1 MSRGESIVSNLIQS
15 TMLEDYS
22 LPLYRITFKSII
34 RIKNN
39 DRLGLEFKDIQK
51 QRQMLNHSSSHY
63 SKPPTKLRLEIKD
76 F

>member
-39 DRLGLEFKDIQK
+39 DRLGLELKDIQK
-51 QRQMLNHSSSHY
+51 QSQMLNHSSPHKN
-63 SKPPTKLRLEIKD
+63 KPNKLWVKIKG